1 MLRVQTPMIPLIGEM
16 IARRPGT
23 ISLGQGMVHYG
34 PPEAALTAAAEAA
47 RAGPEVD
54 RYGAAFGIKPLVDAI
69 AAKAQTENG
78 ASLDGRQIVVTAG
91 SNMGFLTAILAIADP
106 GDEVIL
112 LAPYYFNHEMAIEIA
127 GCRTVAVATDNQY
140 QPDLPAIEA
149 AVTPRTRA
157 VVTVS
162 PNNPTGALYP
172 AAALRAIND
181 LCRRQDIYHIADE
194 AYEYFTYP
202 GGEHFSPMSIPG
214 GAGHTISLFT
224 LSKSYGMAGWR
235 VGYMV
240 MPEHLDQ
247 AVKKIQDTNLIC
259 PPILNQR
266 AAAAALNAGKAW
278 CLPHA
283 ADLGPVRDQA
293 LDELARLGDRVDI
306 PRPGGAFYMM
316 VRVHT
321 KRTDLELVEGLI
333 RDFGVAVLPGS
344 TFGVQSGCLLRIA
357 FGALRADTVAEGI
370 GRLRRGLEQV
380 V

>member
-1 MLRVQTPMIPLIGEM
+1 
-16 IARRPGT
+16 
-23 ISLGQGMVHYG
+23 
-34 PPEAALTAAAEAA
+34 
-47 RAGPEVD
+47 
-54 RYGAAFGIKPLVDAI
+54 
-69 AAKAQTENG
+69 
-78 ASLDGRQIVVTAG
+78 
-91 SNMGFLTAILAIADP
+91 
-106 GDEVIL
+106 
-112 LAPYYFNHEMAIEIA
+112 
-127 GCRTVAVATDNQY
+127 
-140 QPDLPAIEA
+140 
-149 AVTPRTRA
+149 
-157 VVTVS
+157 
-162 PNNPTGALYP
+162 
-172 AAALRAIND
+172 
-181 LCRRQDIYHIADE
+181 
-194 AYEYFTYP
+194 
-202 GGEHFSPMSIPG
+202 
-214 GAGHTISLFT
+214 
-224 LSKSYGMAGWR
+224 MAGWR

-357 FGALRADTVAEGI
+357 FGASGRIRWPRGSGGFDAGWNRSYDPGEVAPANRRSNATSLPRESRRHDKAKSQSTKSEGMIKTRERNPKQAVAE
-370 GRLRRGLEQV
+370 RGLDFRFGFV
-380 V
+380 GLLGSSCFGFILTIYGRRAL